1 MIIKGKYNAASV
13 MIDDVDPSTYSQIR
27 EFVNHEAFAGA
38 PIAIMSDCHAG
49 KGCCIGFT
57 QALGKKVVPNVI
69 GVDIGCG
76 VLACQFPLKELD
88 VRALDEFIRREI
100 PSGFSVNAPGRE
112 IIPLVEYVTN
122 EIGSSADYAMASLG
136 SLGGGNHFI
145 EAGVDSAG
153 NYWIAVHSG
162 SRNLGLKI
170 AEHYTT
176 LAEKQCADRG
186 LSTRG
191 IAWLDCDSP
200 EGAKYIEMQQY
211 AIAYASRNRWAIMD
225 TIAWH
230 LKSEACMEVETIHNY
245 IGVDDVIRKGA
256 VSAKKDERLVIPF
269 NMRDGIAI
277 CVGKGN
283 PDWNNSAPHGAG
295 RILSR
300 SQAKRQLDVGEFQ
313 ATMQAAGVY
322 TTSADETTL
331 DEAPGAYKNRDVILA
346 CIKDTVEVVDFIK
359 PVYNFKAG
367 NERRDRKRKPTDD

>member
-1 MIIKGKYNAASV
+1 MIIRGKHNAASV
-13 MIDDVDPSTYSQIR
+13 MIDDVDPSTYSQIQ
-27 EFVNHEAFAGA
+27 EFTNHKAFAGK
-38 PIAIMSDCHAG
+38 PIVIMPDCHAG

-57 QALGKKVVPNVI
+57 QGLGKKVVPNVI

-112 IIPLVEYVTN
+112 VIPMVEYVAN

-145 EAGVDSAG
+145 EAGVDSTG
-153 NYWIAVHSG
+153 NYWITVHSG

-170 AEHYTT
+170 AEHYTA
-176 LAEKQCADRG
+176 LAEKQCADSG

-191 IAWLDCDSP
+191 IAWLACNSP

-230 LKSEACMEVETIHNY
+230 LKSEACREVETIHNY

-300 SQAKRQLDVGEFQ
+300 SQAKRQLDVDEFR

-331 DEAPGAYKNRDVILA
+331 DEAPGAYKDKDVILA
-346 CIKDTVEVVDFIK
+346 CIKDTVEVTGFIK

-367 NERRDRKRKPTDD
+367 NERRDRKRKTTDD